1 MSLPKTAPAAADLE
15 VEYYAGGRGEEYP
28 LAVVRDGCR
37 VLVSEVIERKRTR
50 DAASGLLRETFVCRL
65 ENGEVVTVERV
76 ALQD

>member
-1 MSLPKTAPAAADLE
+1 MPGPADLE

-28 LAVVRDGCR
+28 LAVVRDGRR